1 GRRAAARRDRERRPE
16 DHRRARSHA
25 GERAHHAPERRP
37 PGPARLGA
45 RRRPRRHL
53 AGGQPGRALA
63 ARADRLSRAPS
74 RVAHPGKERRPAMT
88 ALVRPAFIRH
98 AAAAAAVAAGCAL
111 GACAS
116 APARFYTLESTAQP
130 AAATAAAHD
139 LAVIVGPVTVPAGVD
154 RPEMV
159 VQVAPNRVDVDE
171 FNRWATPLGDAIAR
185 AVAVDLS
192 VLLATPNVAAAPL
205 ANFAADDRV
214 TIDVQRFESIP
225 GDAAL
230 LDALCG
236 PAAGGRSHA
245 HRANGRARAGA

>member
-1 GRRAAARRDRERRPE
+1 
-16 DHRRARSHA
+16 
-25 GERAHHAPERRP
+25 
-37 PGPARLGA
+37 
-45 RRRPRRHL
+45 
-53 AGGQPGRALA
+53 
-63 ARADRLSRAPS
+63 
-74 RVAHPGKERRPAMT
+74 MT

-230 LDALCG
+230 LDALWVVRRLEG
-236 PAAGGRSHA
+236 GATRTGRTVAREPVQGTGYEALAAAHSRAIGRLADDIATAIVALSQAPTSTGVPRGGRHA
-245 HRANGRARAGA
+245 RP